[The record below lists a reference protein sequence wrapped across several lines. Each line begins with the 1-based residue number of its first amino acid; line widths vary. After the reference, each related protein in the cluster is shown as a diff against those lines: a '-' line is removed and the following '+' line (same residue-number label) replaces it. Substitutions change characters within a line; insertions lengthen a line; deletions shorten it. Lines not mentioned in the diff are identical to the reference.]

1 MSKVFEKIIYGQI
14 DAFMQDKL
22 SNLLTGFR
30 KNHISQHCLMYMLES
45 WKNMPDKGGYV
56 STMLMDL
63 SKAFDTNTL

>member
-1 MSKVFEKIIYGQI
+1 
-14 DAFMQDKL
+14 MQDKL